1 MPQISKHRLDKTL
14 QEEMFV
20 HFWSSIANLRT
31 TRAVANFFSD
41 LLTHTEEV
49 MLAKRLTIAVLLM
62 RDKRP
67 IDIAHALHV
76 SFSTIGRV
84 STWVSRAKPET
95 KHELE
100 RIIKTSQWQVF
111 FDKIEAL
118 IDTFPPRYGTDWSK
132 AGKEKFIRAQDRATR
147 ASLR

>member
-1 MPQISKHRLDKTL
+1 MPQISKYRLDKTL

-20 HFWSSIANLRT
+20 HFWSSVASLRT
-31 TRAVANFFSD
+31 TRAVADFFSD

-49 MLAKRLTIAVLLM
+49 MLAKRLTIAVLLL

-67 IDIAHALHV
+67 IDISHALHV

-84 STWVSRAKPET
+84 SSWVNHAKPET

-100 RIIKTSQWQVF
+100 RIIKETQWQAF
-111 FDKIEAL
+111 FDKIEEL
-118 IDTFPPRYGTDWSK
+118 LDKLPPRYGANWSRI
-132 AGKEKFIRAQDRATR
+132 GYEKSQRARERSTR

>member
-1 MPQISKHRLDKTL
+1 MPQVSKYRLDKTL
-14 QEEMFV
+14 QEEMFI

-31 TRAVANFFSD
+31 TRAVADFFSD

-49 MLAKRLTIAVLLM
+49 MLAKRLTIAVLLL

-84 STWVSRAKPET
+84 SSWVNRAKPET
-95 KHELE
+95 KRELE
-100 RIIKTSQWQVF
+100 RIIKETQWQTF
-111 FDKIEAL
+111 FDKVDEL
-118 IDTFPPRYGTDWSK
+118 IDKLPPLYGTNWSR
-132 AGKEKFIRAQDRATR
+132 AGQERYQRAKDRSAR